1 LLTKY
6 LFDKGTDSLSEAIKF
21 CRSNNLDIFWSFRFN
36 DTHDS
41 QNNRELSSW
50 KTDHRKSLMG
60 KQGEKL
66 GLGGTAWSALNYS
79 KKNVREKSLDII
91 NDVVRRYDIDGL
103 EIDFYRHLYVF
114 KEVQDGKISKEKN
127 RQKLTSFISQIRQ
140 ILDSVSIER
149 TKPILLIVRIPDSF
163 EYCHDLGLDIKTWLE
178 NRYLDII
185 IGGGYFKLNSW
196 ENLVEI
202 GKNYDVPVYACLTP
216 RRIHGGGSPGQK
228 SDMPKWRGEA
238 YNAWKAGV
246 NGIYTF
252 NRFNS
257 KDAIFKEI
265 GEITVLENLERI
277 DQESY
282 ICESCWFKP
291 QRWLKD
297 GEKYLNHTE
306 K

>member
-1 LLTKY
+1 
-6 LFDKGTDSLSEAIKF
+6 
-21 CRSNNLDIFWSFRFN
+21 
-36 DTHDS
+36 
-41 QNNRELSSW
+41 
-50 KTDHRKSLMG
+50 
-60 KQGEKL
+60 
-66 GLGGTAWSALNYS
+66 
-79 KKNVREKSLDII
+79 
-91 NDVVRRYDIDGL
+91 L